1 MGLFNWRRKPAP
13 VRERFLSYQAANLQ
27 GRGTRER
34 QEDAFAFANA
44 LDVTEILRKGLLAV
58 MADGMGGLRDGREV
72 SQTCVAQILS
82 AFADLDPEG
91 DLAGQLREW
100 VDRVNGVLFDRFQGE
115 GGTTLVACLFLRER
129 LWWISVGDSG
139 LYLLREGGLC
149 RLNRDQNYLAQLR
162 LSAIRDGRLDP
173 EVGLDDP
180 DGPRLSHFLGDEQ
193 VEEVDCALRPLLL
206 REGDTLLLCSD
217 GVSGVLEEEELETC
231 LSAPTAEEACSRL
244 EKAILAQAR
253 RNQDNY
259 TALVIK
265 CGY

>member
-1 MGLFNWRRKPAP
+1 MGLFNWRKKPVP
-13 VRERFLSYQAANLQ
+13 VRERRLSYQVANLQ

-34 QEDAFAFANA
+34 QEDSFAFANA

-58 MADGMGGLRDGREV
+58 VADGMGGLKDGREV
-72 SQTCVAQILS
+72 SQACVAQVLS
-82 AFADLDPEG
+82 AFSDLDPEE
-91 DLAGQLREW
+91 DPAGQLREW
-100 VDRVNGVLFDRFQGE
+100 ADRVNGALYDRFQGE

-180 DGPRLSHFLGDEQ
+180 DGPRLSHFLGDEH
-193 VEEVDCALRPLLL
+193 VEEADCSLRPLPLI
-206 REGDTLLLCSD
+206 EGDTLLLCSD
-217 GVSGVLEEEELETC
+217 GVSGVLDEKTMEDC
-231 LSAPTAEEACSRL
+231 LSAPTAEAACARLGEAV
-244 EKAILAQAR
+244 LAQAR
-253 RNQDNY
+253 RKQDNY